1 MYDSLSNSDNM
12 YETPL
17 DSDNLYESPLNTEN
31 DIINSNKEIFEN
43 YIFIFNTTT
52 EQFELIL
59 ITDFEN
65 LFI

>member
-1 MYDSLSNSDNM
+1 MYNSLTNSDSM

-17 DSDNLYESPLNTEN
+17 ESDNLYESPLNADN

-52 EQFELIL
+52 EQFELIK